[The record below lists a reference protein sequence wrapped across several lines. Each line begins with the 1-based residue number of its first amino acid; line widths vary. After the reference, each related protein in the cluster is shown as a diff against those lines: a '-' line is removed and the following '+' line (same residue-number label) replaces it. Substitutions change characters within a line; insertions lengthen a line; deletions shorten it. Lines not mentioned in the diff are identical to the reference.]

1 MIDYKLHNDCKAI
14 SGAEYKKAPND
25 WERIKTK
32 SNILT
37 GFRAGVYKKDNN
49 IIIKYKSMINIYGK
63 QKQRN
68 NRPY

>member
-14 SGAEYKKAPND
+14 SGAEYKKSKIKDPND

-37 GFRAGVYKKDNN
+37 GFRA
-49 IIIKYKSMINIYGK
+49 
-63 QKQRN
+63 
-68 NRPY
+68 